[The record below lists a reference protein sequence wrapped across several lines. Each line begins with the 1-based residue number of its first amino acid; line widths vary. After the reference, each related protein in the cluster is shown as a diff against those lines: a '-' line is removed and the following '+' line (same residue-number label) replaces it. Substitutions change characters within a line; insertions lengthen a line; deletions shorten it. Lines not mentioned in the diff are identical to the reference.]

1 MLCVLVPMQ
10 SLKRKFWQTM
20 PECFFAHLGGC
31 EGRLVKAHLVPK
43 QTLKREF
50 RTRSVFADI
59 PVIGEDAVDRAVWD
73 TRCWRWMC
81 GGPTGIGGHH
91 GAYDAYQIRL
101 SCSGCKGMGQ
111 TSSETGEPIPRG
123 SLRADIA
130 ECAYCDGRGTAWPE
144 DFLEFL
150 REYDIEW
157 MADKYATEST
167 RRA

>member
-1 MLCVLVPMQ
+1 M
-10 SLKRKFWQTM
+10 M
-20 PECFFAHLGGC
+20 PECFFKHLGGC

-43 QTLKREF
+43 SRLKVELNWNIQSHHGRL
-50 RTRSVFADI
+50 
-59 PVIGEDAVDRAVWD
+59 WD
-73 TRCWRWMC
+73 SRCWRWMC

-101 SCSGCKGMGQ
+101 H
-111 TSSETGEPIPRG
+111 
-123 SLRADIA
+123 
-130 ECAYCDGRGTAWPE
+130 AWPE

-157 MADKYATEST
+157 MADRYATEST

>member
-1 MLCVLVPMQ
+1 M
-10 SLKRKFWQTM
+10 SE

-43 QTLKREF
+43 SRLKIELADELR
-50 RTRSVFADI
+50 RRSGGGTGGFYSLLYD
-59 PVIGEDAVDRAVWD
+59 P
-73 TRCWRWMC
+73 RCWRWMC
-81 GGPTGIGGHH
+81 GGYSYGNTGHH

-101 SCSGCKGMGQ
+101 H
-111 TSSETGEPIPRG
+111 
-123 SLRADIA
+123 
-130 ECAYCDGRGTAWPE
+130 AWPE

-150 REYDIEW
+150 REHDIEW